1 MKPFLL
7 LLAMILCGFTSFSQ
21 NNPEEQDTNTY
32 RIIKSDGGEIY
43 GKILKKDPREIL
55 VLTTE
60 NREIIIPQ
68 HVIKEIVLLKGGEM
82 NKKGKYIG
90 EDKFATRYFIS
101 TNGLPIKKGE
111 HYVQWNL
118 FGPDFQFSIADDLGV
133 GVMTS
138 WIGIPFVGSI
148 KKNWEVAEN
157 IQVAVGALAATFTW
171 ASPRM
176 YAALPFGA
184 LSFGD
189 RQRNL
194 SFSGGY
200 GFINLPDV
208 KYLGNGKYGSEV
220 EGRFLT
226 SIAGMIKITSN
237 ISLVFESFMG
247 IRQNDLTETF
257 IYPDYNYDFNT
268 QEYTYF
274 DRSEVRTIRRPGFAL
289 IIPGL
294 RWHLSE
300 GKAFQFGFAGI
311 VNDGVVL
318 PVPLPMV
325 QWYRSL

>member
-1 MKPFLL
+1 M
-7 LLAMILCGFTSFSQ
+7 
-21 NNPEEQDTNTY
+21 
-32 RIIKSDGGEIY
+32 
-43 GKILKKDPREIL
+43 
-55 VLTTE
+55 
-60 NREIIIPQ
+60 
-68 HVIKEIVLLKGGEM
+68 
-82 NKKGKYIG
+82 
-90 EDKFATRYFIS
+90 
-101 TNGLPIKKGE
+101 
-111 HYVQWNL
+111 QWNL

-257 IYPDYNYDFNT
+257 IYRDYNYDPNT

>member
-1 MKPFLL
+1 M
-7 LLAMILCGFTSFSQ
+7 
-21 NNPEEQDTNTY
+21 
-32 RIIKSDGGEIY
+32 
-43 GKILKKDPREIL
+43 
-55 VLTTE
+55 
-60 NREIIIPQ
+60 
-68 HVIKEIVLLKGGEM
+68 IKEIVLLKGGEI

-90 EDKFATRYFIS
+90 EDKFATRYFIF

-118 FGPDFQFSIADDLGV
+118 FGPDVQFSIADDLGV

-138 WIGIPFVGSI
+138 WLGIPFVGSI

-157 IQVAVGALAATFTW
+157 IQVAVGALAASFTW
-171 ASPRM
+171 FSPRM

-200 GFINLPDV
+200 GFINFPDER
-208 KYLGNGKYGSEV
+208 YLGNGKYGSEV

-247 IRQNDLTETF
+247 IRQKDLTETV
-257 IYPDYNYDFNT
+257 IHSDGGG
-268 QEYTYF
+268 YT
-274 DRSEVRTIRRPGFAL
+274 SITITKRRPGFAL
-289 IIPGL
+289 IIPGI

-311 VNDGVVL
+311 VNDGDVF
-318 PVPLPMV
+318 PAPLPIV